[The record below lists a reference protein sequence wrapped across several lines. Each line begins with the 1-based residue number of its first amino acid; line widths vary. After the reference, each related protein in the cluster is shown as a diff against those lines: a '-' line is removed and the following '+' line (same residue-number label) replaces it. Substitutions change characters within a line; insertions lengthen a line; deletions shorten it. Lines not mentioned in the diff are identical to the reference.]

1 MCSLLHTVPRLTF
14 RRISVSEPER
24 QHKDKKTVPWLRPP
38 HQPGLTRLFFSV
50 LFCSVFSLWSSSSSS
65 SFVHSFVYLRFGA
78 CRLTL
83 KCCCCCLG
91 RMSYTSWADSWWL
104 PCDQQKQQHQTCVQ
118 CCLNL
123 FTIYLL
129 LKSSSDWQ
137 FQQFFGS
144 LFFLLVDHWH
154 WQHLFNV
161 SSPLLCGMNFCVAKL
176 QFFNL
181 PELAI
186 SNTAKLNWKLVLVV
200 KKKKQIVLKDERL
213 RAPTHFLQPK
223 KTVKST
229 VLLTVRLFVCSPI
242 VLPFSK
248 FTLSLLLSD

>member
-83 KCCCCCLG
+83 KCCCCCCLG
-91 RMSYTSWADSWWL
+91 RLSYTSWAYSWWL
-104 PCDQQKQQHQTCVQ
+104 PCDQQKQQHQTRVQ

-144 LFFLLVDHWH
+144 LFFAGWSLALAASFQCQQSSSVWH
-154 WQHLFNV
+154 EF
-161 SSPLLCGMNFCVAKL
+161 LCGKTSIF
-176 QFFNL
+176 QSFR
-181 PELAI
+181 I
-186 SNTAKLNWKLVLVV
+186 SN
-200 KKKKQIVLKDERL
+200 Q
-213 RAPTHFLQPK
+213 QPS
-223 KTVKST
+223 KT
-229 VLLTVRLFVCSPI
+229 
-242 VLPFSK
+242 
-248 FTLSLLLSD
+248 